1 MAINNDND
9 LEELDF
15 GENQPNP
22 DQPGGK
28 KPGNRTFLLALALL
42 GGILV
47 VAVAALLAV
56 VFLVMPG
63 RTAAQN
69 QQRALQLAANTA
81 TAQFATVSAEKA
93 LILLTPSA
101 TVNPPTAVV
110 LATATNTPV
119 IAPAATKIL
128 TATNTGVPDAQKAT
142 LAAQQTQLAAG
153 KLTTTVMGT
162 NASTALPTTGFAEE
176 VGLPGLLGV
185 GAALIVIIF
194 LARRIRTQ

>member
-28 KPGNRTFLLALALL
+28 KPSNRNFLLALALL

-63 RTAAQN
+63 RNAAQN

-81 TAQFATVSAEKA
+81 TAQAATSDAQKA
-93 LILLTPSA
+93 IILLTPSA
-101 TVNPPTAVV
+101 TPLPSATSLV
-110 LATATNTPV
+110 ATATITPV

-128 TATNTGVPDAQKAT
+128 VTATSTNVSDPQKAT

-153 KLTTTVMGT
+153 KFTGTVITTT
-162 NASTALPTTGFAEE
+162 TALPSTGFAEE